1 MRNTNGWLPAGPTSP
16 AASGPAFTAV
26 DPSAPFGVPNGAL
39 RVGDGDPPPAP
50 VTDAPTGT
58 AEACEHPRV
67 SDDRSRATRI
77 LQPGRNCWRI
87 ERAERFGV
95 AVDAADYFRAVREA
109 MKAARESIHI
119 LAWDIDSRLDL
130 APGAPDDG
138 WPRELGAFLAALVRR
153 NRRLRIRLLCW
164 DYALVYSLE
173 REWLSSWRFSM
184 GLGAEAR
191 RLMFRLD
198 SAHPVGGSH
207 HQKLV
212 VIDDALAFA
221 GGIDLTRCRW
231 DDSGHRPDNPLRRT
245 PDGRAYQ
252 PFHDVQAA
260 VGGPAALALGDLF
273 RTRWS
278 RATDRPLKRRTLR
291 RGLRGARHADPPP
304 WPDAIE
310 VLLENVD
317 VAISRTEPAWA
328 SRDAVDEV
336 RRLHLDLVAAAR
348 HDIYAENQ
356 YFTSSVVGD
365 ALATRL
371 AEADPPAIAI
381 VSRRSEEGWL
391 ETVTMGVLRARLHRR
406 LRERDP
412 HARRYALL
420 GPEVPGLTS
429 GCLNVH
435 SKLLIVDDAALSI
448 GSVNLNNRS
457 MALDSECQLTIES
470 AGDAR
475 IEAAIAAMRHRLLA
489 EHLDTTPAAVA
500 DAEAEAAKLG
510 DADGAAGTR
519 GHATVLRTIAA
530 LSREGARRLT
540 PIDVTLDPELD
551 RLVPEHSV
559 IDPERA
565 LDPDYLARELV
576 PREARRPM
584 TTRVL
589 GIGVLLLAI
598 VALLLAWRFTPLR
611 DLLDVESMQALVAGA
626 DMGALTP
633 VLVITIFVVAG
644 LAVVPVVLLIVVT
657 GLVFGPWP
665 GSAYALAGV
674 LTSAALTYGVGRLLG
689 RKPLRAFA
697 GERVQQLSRKLGKSG
712 IVAIAAV
719 RVIPLAPFTIVNLFA
734 GASHIRFRDYL
745 LGTAIS
751 MSPGTI
757 AMASLAGTAVDVF
770 RDPSP
775 LAVATLT
782 AVALAMVG
790 IAWVAQRWFAR

>member
-1 MRNTNGWLPAGPTSP
+1 MAITTGVAAAGPARDEP
-16 AASGPAFTAV
+16 ATAATGGTV
-26 DPSAPFGVPNGAL
+26 AGAPIEESIGAL
-39 RVGDGDPPPAP
+39 RVEAPALDGPPGGEANRA
-50 VTDAPTGT
+50 TRG
-58 AEACEHPRV
+58 ACEHAVVTPPIPNT
-67 SDDRSRATRI
+67 SRI

-109 MKAARESIHI
+109 MKSANESIHI

-130 APGAPDDG
+130 APGEPDDG

-153 NRRLRIRLLCW
+153 KRRLRVRLLCW

-212 VIDDALAFA
+212 VVDDALAFA

-245 PDGRAYQ
+245 PDGRPYQ
-252 PFHDVQAA
+252 PFHDLQAA
-260 VGGPAALALGDLF
+260 VDGPAALALGDLF
-273 RTRWS
+273 RARWS
-278 RATDRPLKRRTLR
+278 RATGRPLKRRTLR
-291 RGLRGARHADPPP
+291 AGWRRSRAPSGPA
-304 WPDAIE
+304 WPAAIE
-310 VLLENVD
+310 PLLEGVD
-317 VAISRTEPAWA
+317 VAISRTEPGW
-328 SRDAVDEV
+328 SGGDAVGEV
-336 RRLHLDLVAAAR
+336 RQLHLDLIAAAR
-348 HDIYAENQ
+348 DGLYVENQ

-365 ALATRL
+365 ALAARL
-371 AEADPPAIAI
+371 AEPDPPAIAI

-391 ETVTMGVLRARLHRR
+391 ETMTMGVLRARLHRR

-412 HARRYALL
+412 TARRYALL
-420 GPEVPGLTS
+420 GPEIPGLEQ

-435 SKLLIVDDAALSI
+435 SKLLIVDDLALSI
-448 GSVNLNNRS
+448 GSANLNNRS
-457 MALDSECQLTIES
+457 MALDSECQLTVES
-470 AGDAR
+470 GGDPR
-475 IEAAIAAMRHRLLA
+475 VEAAIAGLRHRLLA
-489 EHLDTTPAAVA
+489 EHLDTVPGAV
-500 DAEAEAAKLG
+500 AEAERRAR
-510 DADGAAGTR
+510 AGPAR
-519 GHATVLRTIAA
+519 GHATLLETIAA
-530 LSREGARRLT
+530 LARDGARRLT
-540 PIDVTLDPELD
+540 PIEATVDPEID

-584 TTRVL
+584 TTRAL
-589 GIGVLLLAI
+589 GIGLVLLAM

-611 DLLDVESMQALVAGA
+611 DALDIDSMRALLGRT
-626 DMGALTP
+626 DMGPATP
-633 VLVITIFVVAG
+633 LLVIAVFGLAG
-644 LAVVPVVLLIVVT
+644 LVVVPVMLLIVVT

-665 GSAYALAGV
+665 GSAYALGGV
-674 LTSAALTYGVGRLLG
+674 LFSAALTYGVGRLLG
-689 RKPLRAFA
+689 RKPLRTLA
-697 GERVQQLSRKLGKSG
+697 GERVQHLSRKLGDSG

-745 LGTAIS
+745 IGTAIS
-751 MSPGTI
+751 MAPGTV

-770 RDPSP
+770 RDPTP
-775 LAVATLT
+775 LAIATLT
-782 AVALAMVG
+782 GVAIAMVG